1 MEHKHNELRKQVR
14 NAFVDDEKA
23 GMFPT
28 VDLVLNYLHYQR

>member
-1 MEHKHNELRKQVR
+1 MKTFNDIRLQTR